1 MHPSRKSMSR
11 VAGLCAVLCVA
22 LAGVC
27 RGAGAAEPAAAIGVD
42 EIVADRSQVEWSQ
55 AYLQWIAAFAHD
67 SSPIA
72 DASGARCAAKQEGD
86 VWFLATSDG
95 TAPVVRAC
103 QVPAGKLLFVP
114 IASTVERSGNR
125 EPVCESMARIAA
137 GTIEGHVGQLSLVI
151 DGRPV
156 ADLASH
162 RLATGTCFSL
172 GLRQTPRL
180 AAATAVGD
188 GYYVMLRPLTPGA
201 HTIVVGAKFDNTP
214 VSTTYRLDVQ

>member
-1 MHPSRKSMSR
+1 MPR
-11 VAGLCAVLCVA
+11 VSALCALLCVA
-22 LAGVC
+22 LAGAC
-27 RGAGAAEPAAAIGVD
+27 RPAAAADNPEPTAIIGVD
-42 EIVADRSQVEWSQ
+42 EIVADRSQVEWSE

-72 DASGARCAAKQEGD
+72 DASGALCAAKQDGD

-137 GTIEGHVGQLSLVI
+137 GTITGHVSQLSLVI

-156 ADLASH
+156 DDLASH
-162 RLATGTCFSL
+162 RLATGTCFPL
-172 GLRQTPRL
+172 GLRQIPRL

-188 GYYVMLRPLTPGA
+188 GYYVMLNPLAPGA
-201 HTIVVGAKFDNTP
+201 HTIVVGAKFDSTP
-214 VSTTYRLDVQ
+214 VSTTYRLDVH